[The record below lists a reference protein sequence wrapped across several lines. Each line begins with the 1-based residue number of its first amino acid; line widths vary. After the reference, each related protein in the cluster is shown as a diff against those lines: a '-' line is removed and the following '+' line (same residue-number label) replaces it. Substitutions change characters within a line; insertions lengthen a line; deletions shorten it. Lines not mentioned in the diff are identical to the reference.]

1 MKEFFTFTKG
11 QHRALIVLLILIFLA
26 SIFYFSIPSLFSQK
40 QMLPNG
46 ELEKWMAQIEVD
58 SNFYENSTHSHGDV
72 RPSKLNPFPFD
83 PNTLDEKG
91 FKKLGLRDK
100 LIATLLNYR
109 NKGGKFYNKESL
121 RRIYGLQAD
130 EYSQLESF
138 IVIENN
144 NAYAKSKPAIHVE
157 LNTADTALLV
167 QLRMIGS
174 KLAMRIVEYRERLG
188 GFVHVNQLKE
198 VYGISPETFA
208 IIVPNCRVQ
217 VHRTKKINLQTATY
231 SELNAH
237 PYLHGEIAT
246 AIADFRKSKH
256 YQIDNL
262 EELRGIPLINEEI
275 FRKIVPYLSLQ

>member
-11 QHRALIVLLILIFLA
+11 QHRALIVLLIFIFLA
-26 SIFYFSIPSLFSQK
+26 SIFYFSIPSLFSKK
-40 QMLPNG
+40 QMLPKG

-58 SNFYENSTHSHGDV
+58 TNFHEYSSHAQGEV
-72 RPSKLNPFPFD
+72 LPSKLNPFPFD

-100 LIATLLNYR
+100 LIATILNYR
-109 NKGGKFYNKESL
+109 NKGGKFYNNESL
-121 RRIYGLQAD
+121 RRIYGLQAE
-130 EYSQLESF
+130 EYKQLEPF
-138 IVIENN
+138 IDIENRKE
-144 NAYAKSKPAIHVE
+144 YAKLKPAIHVE
-157 LNTADTALLV
+157 LNIADTALLV

-208 IIVPNCRVQ
+208 IIAPNCS
-217 VHRTKKINLQTATY
+217 VHIQRIKKINLQTATY

-237 PYLHGEIAT
+237 PYLHGELAT

-262 EELRGIPLINEEI
+262 KELKEIPLINEEI